1 MTGTE
6 IIGVVAANIRDAR
19 KAAGLSQEELALEAE
34 VDRTYISQVERGK
47 RNITIVVLHRLAL
60 AMRTTAS
67 KLMSD
72 SRALAKD
79 VKVRGPNL
87 GVYESL
93 SYYAA
98 IPCLYS
104 LYMRWW
110 GDDWLSLTSYL

>member
-67 KLMSD
+67 KLISD
-72 SRALAKD
+72 SRALTKD

-93 SYYAA
+93 AYYAA
-98 IPCLYS
+98 IPCLFS